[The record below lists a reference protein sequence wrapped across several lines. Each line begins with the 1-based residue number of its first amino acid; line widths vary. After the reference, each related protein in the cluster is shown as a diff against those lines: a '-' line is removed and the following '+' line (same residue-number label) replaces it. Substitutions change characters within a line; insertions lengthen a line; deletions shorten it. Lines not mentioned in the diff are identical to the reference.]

1 MAEFKFRLATLLR
14 LRETTRDERRAEL
27 AAAYRADQVL
37 QRQLAR
43 LIAELEELKAAARR
57 AAGPG
62 RVNVRQLVEAQRYQ
76 RTIESRQCQ
85 VNEERAALAAE
96 IERRRQALLAAERE
110 VRTLEKLRE
119 TRHARH
125 RQDENRREIKQLD
138 EVATLLALR

>member
-27 AAAYRADQVL
+27 AAAYRTDQNL
-37 QRQLAR
+37 QQQLAR
-43 LIAELEELKAAARR
+43 LAVELEELKAVSRR

-62 RVNVRQLVEAQRYQ
+62 KVDVDQLVEAQRYQ
-76 RTIESRQCQ
+76 RTLESRQRQ
-85 VNEERAALAAE
+85 IIEERTSLAVE
-96 IERRRQALLAAERE
+96 IERHRQTLLAADRE

-138 EVATLLALR
+138 EVASLLALR

>member
-37 QRQLAR
+37 QRQLTR
-43 LIAELEELKAAARR
+43 LSAELRELKAAARR

-62 RVNVRQLVEAQRYQ
+62 RVNVEQLVEAQRYQ
-76 RTIESRQCQ
+76 QTIESRQRQ

>member
-43 LIAELEELKAAARR
+43 LSAELEELKAAARR

-62 RVNVRQLVEAQRYQ
+62 RVNVGQLVEAQRYQ
-76 RTIESRQCQ
+76 QTIESRQCQ

>member
-27 AAAYRADQVL
+27 AAAYRTDQNL
-37 QRQLAR
+37 QQQLAR
-43 LIAELEELKAAARR
+43 LAVELEELKVVSRR

-62 RVNVRQLVEAQRYQ
+62 KLDVDQLVEAQRYQ
-76 RTIESRQCQ
+76 RTLELRQRQ
-85 VNEERAALAAE
+85 INEERTSLAVE
-96 IERRRQALLAAERE
+96 IERHRQTLLAADRE

-125 RQDENRREIKQLD
+125 RQDENRLEIKQLD
-138 EVATLLALR
+138 EVASLLALR

>member
-37 QRQLAR
+37 QRQLVR
-43 LIAELEELKAAARR
+43 LSAELEELKAAARR

-62 RVNVRQLVEAQRYQ
+62 KVNVEQLVEAQRYQ
-76 RTIESRQCQ
+76 RTIESRQGQ

-138 EVATLLALR
+138 EVATLSALR

>member
-43 LIAELEELKAAARR
+43 LSAELEELKAAARR

-62 RVNVRQLVEAQRYQ
+62 RVNVEQLVEAQRYQ
-76 RTIESRQCQ
+76 QTIESRQCQ

-138 EVATLLALR
+138 EVATLSALR

>member
-1 MAEFKFRLATLLR
+1 MTEFKFRLATLLR
-14 LRETTRDERRAEL
+14 LRETTRDERGAEL
-27 AAAYRADQVL
+27 AAAYRADQLL

-43 LIAELEELKAAARR
+43 LIADLEELKAAARR

-62 RVNVRQLVEAQRYQ
+62 RVNVEQLVEAQRYQ
-76 RTIESRQCQ
+76 RTLESRQSQ

-125 RQDENRREIKQLD
+125 RQDDNRREIKQLD
-138 EVATLLALR
+138 EVACLSALR

>member
-1 MAEFKFRLATLLR
+1 MAEFKFQLTTLLR

-43 LIAELEELKAAARR
+43 LVAELEELKAAARR

-62 RVNVRQLVEAQRYQ
+62 RVNVEQLVEAQRYQ

>member
-37 QRQLAR
+37 QRQLTR
-43 LIAELEELKAAARR
+43 LSAELRELKAAARR

-62 RVNVRQLVEAQRYQ
+62 RVNVEQLVEAQRYQ
-76 RTIESRQCQ
+76 QTIESRQRQ

-138 EVATLLALR
+138 EVACLSALR